1 MTYVAMRGS
10 VTANGVSRLHGDV
23 KQLIVQ
29 MVFPRDRTA
38 EVKAS
43 SGRAC
48 LLPALGGQRDPVRC
62 ASGGTFDKR
71 APSPSAMVRC
81 ASTASRSF
89 G

>member
-29 MVFPRDRTA
+29 MVLPRDRTA
-38 EVKAS
+38 EVTS
-43 SGRAC
+43 
-48 LLPALGGQRDPVRC
+48 LGGQRDPVRC

-89 G
+89 A